1 MDIKIYDPTTTCFAH
16 ISQTSSTKK
25 LEAAAAVLLCLPHL
39 HNLMQTSIY
48 PLIRR
53 SVGSKD
59 AKNGPDA
66 TEKLFLCST
75 GTAIL

>member
-39 HNLMQTSIY
+39 HNLMQNIDLS
-48 PLIRR
+48 LIRR
-53 SVGSKD
+53 SAGSKD